1 MSKSKKRIFII
12 SMVVTIIIC
21 GVAAKMIIDGLK
33 PQQEYSVH
41 SGMKVSN
48 LKGMLELKN
57 NSIDNFLDKDNNIKI
72 DFEIYNYN
80 DRKVKYEMTVLVNYH
95 QKSFKKD
102 NLELQKYEFELSS
115 QGCNKYSVTLDKKA
129 FKYQVN
135 DVVIVLR
142 QDTDVYSDE
151 NELVSDTN
159 TICRHYIIENN
170 SSEETIVKTQKI
182 KISELDDDLDTEASL
197 KCMNMKKTLGISVDK
212 NQKIKLKIDMKNN
225 EIGTDYILVCLLNGN
240 QISIN
245 NKDYMTYSDDL
256 ENMEIYAPDKSGK
269 YEMEFLCI
277 PNLSNAVINTEKEIP
292 VISSNRYTLEVE
304 GCLSI

>member
-21 GVAAKMIIDGLK
+21 GVAAKIIIDGLK

-57 NSIDNFLDKDNNIKI
+57 NSIDNFLDKDNNIKM

-80 DRKVKYEMTVLVNYH
+80 DRKIKYEMTVLVNYH

-102 NLELQKYEFELSS
+102 NVELQKYEFELSS

-159 TICRHYIIENN
+159 TICRHYIIVNN

-197 KCMNMKKTLGISVDK
+197 KCMNVKKALGISVDK
-212 NQKIKLKIDMKNN
+212 NQKIKLKMDMKNN

-304 GCLSI
+304 

>member
-1 MSKSKKRIFII
+1 
-12 SMVVTIIIC
+12 
-21 GVAAKMIIDGLK
+21 
-33 PQQEYSVH
+33 
-41 SGMKVSN
+41 
-48 LKGMLELKN
+48 MLELKN

-115 QGCNKYSVTLDKKA
+115 QGCKKYSVTLDKKA

-304 GCLSI
+304 

>member
-21 GVAAKMIIDGLK
+21 GVAAKIIIDGLK

-57 NSIDNFLDKDNNIKI
+57 NSIDNFFDKDNNIKM

-159 TICRHYIIENN
+159 TICRHYIIVNN
-170 SSEETIVKTQKI
+170 SSEETIVQTQKI

-197 KCMNMKKTLGISVDK
+197 KCMNMKKALGISVDK
-212 NQKIKLKIDMKNN
+212 NQKIKLKMDMKNN

-304 GCLSI
+304 

>member
-80 DRKVKYEMTVLVNYH
+80 DRKVKYEMTVLVNYY

-304 GCLSI
+304 

>member
-159 TICRHYIIENN
+159 TICRQYIIENN
-170 SSEETIVKTQKI
+170 SSDETIVKTQKI

-245 NKDYMTYSDDL
+245 NNDYMTYSDDL

-304 GCLSI
+304 

>member
-1 MSKSKKRIFII
+1 
-12 SMVVTIIIC
+12 MVVTIIIC

-269 YEMEFLCI
+269 YEMEFLCT

-304 GCLSI
+304 

>member
-1 MSKSKKRIFII
+1 
-12 SMVVTIIIC
+12 MVVTIIIC

-245 NKDYMTYSDDL
+245 NRDYMTYSDDL

-304 GCLSI
+304 

>member
-1 MSKSKKRIFII
+1 
-12 SMVVTIIIC
+12 
-21 GVAAKMIIDGLK
+21 
-33 PQQEYSVH
+33 
-41 SGMKVSN
+41 
-48 LKGMLELKN
+48 
-57 NSIDNFLDKDNNIKI
+57 
-72 DFEIYNYN
+72 
-80 DRKVKYEMTVLVNYH
+80 MTVLVNYH

-151 NELVSDTN
+151 NELVGDTN
-159 TICRHYIIENN
+159 TICRHYIIVNN

-197 KCMNMKKTLGISVDK
+197 KCMNMKKALGISVDK
-212 NQKIKLKIDMKNN
+212 NQKIKLKMDMKNN

-304 GCLSI
+304 

>member
-21 GVAAKMIIDGLK
+21 GVAAKIIIDGLK

-57 NSIDNFLDKDNNIKI
+57 NSIDNFFDKDNNIKM

-159 TICRHYIIENN
+159 TICRHYIIVNN

-197 KCMNMKKTLGISVDK
+197 KCMNMKKALGISVDK
-212 NQKIKLKIDMKNN
+212 NQKIKLKMDMKNN

-256 ENMEIYAPDKSGK
+256 ENIEIYAPDKSGK

-304 GCLSI
+304 

>member
-57 NSIDNFLDKDNNIKI
+57 NSIDDFLDKDNNIKM

-159 TICRHYIIENN
+159 TICRHYIIVNN

-197 KCMNMKKTLGISVDK
+197 KCMNMKKALGISVDK
-212 NQKIKLKIDMKNN
+212 NQKIKLKMDMKNN

-256 ENMEIYAPDKSGK
+256 ENIEIYAPDKSGK

-304 GCLSI
+304 

>member
-159 TICRHYIIENN
+159 TICRHYIIVNN
-170 SSEETIVKTQKI
+170 SSEETIVKTQTI

-197 KCMNMKKTLGISVDK
+197 KCMNMKKALGISVDK
-212 NQKIKLKIDMKNN
+212 NQKIKLKMDMKNN

-256 ENMEIYAPDKSGK
+256 ENIEIYAPDKSGK

-304 GCLSI
+304 

>member
-21 GVAAKMIIDGLK
+21 GVAAKIIIDGLK

-57 NSIDNFLDKDNNIKI
+57 NSIDNFLDKDNNIKM
-72 DFEIYNYN
+72 DFETYNYN

-102 NLELQKYEFELSS
+102 NVELQQYEFELYSR
-115 QGCNKYSVTLDKKA
+115 GCNKYSVTLDKKA

-159 TICRHYIIENN
+159 TICRHYIIVNN

-197 KCMNMKKTLGISVDK
+197 KCMNVKKALGISVDK
-212 NQKIKLKIDMKNN
+212 NQKIKLKMDMKNN

-269 YEMEFLCI
+269 YEMEILCI

-304 GCLSI
+304 

>member
-1 MSKSKKRIFII
+1 MFIQMKMSW
-12 SMVVTIIIC
+12 
-21 GVAAKMIIDGLK
+21 
-33 PQQEYSVH
+33 
-41 SGMKVSN
+41 
-48 LKGMLELKN
+48 
-57 NSIDNFLDKDNNIKI
+57 
-72 DFEIYNYN
+72 
-80 DRKVKYEMTVLVNYH
+80 LVIQIQYA
-95 QKSFKKD
+95 D
-102 NLELQKYEFELSS
+102 
-115 QGCNKYSVTLDKKA
+115 
-129 FKYQVN
+129 
-135 DVVIVLR
+135 
-142 QDTDVYSDE
+142 
-151 NELVSDTN
+151 
-159 TICRHYIIENN
+159 
-170 SSEETIVKTQKI
+170 SEETIVKTQKI

-304 GCLSI
+304 

>member
-12 SMVVTIIIC
+12 SMVVTIIVC
-21 GVAAKMIIDGLK
+21 GVAAKIIIDGLK

-57 NSIDNFLDKDNNIKI
+57 NSIDNFLDKDNNIKM
-72 DFEIYNYN
+72 DFETYNYN

-102 NLELQKYEFELSS
+102 NVELQKYEFELSS

-159 TICRHYIIENN
+159 TICRHYIIVNN

-197 KCMNMKKTLGISVDK
+197 KCMNVKKALGISVDK
-212 NQKIKLKIDMKNN
+212 NQKIKLKMDMKNN

-277 PNLSNAVINTEKEIP
+277 PNLSNAVINTEKEVP

-304 GCLSI
+304 

>member
-1 MSKSKKRIFII
+1 
-12 SMVVTIIIC
+12 MVVTIIIC
-21 GVAAKMIIDGLK
+21 GVAAKIIIDGLK

-57 NSIDNFLDKDNNIKI
+57 NSINNFLDKDNNIKM

-102 NLELQKYEFELSS
+102 NLELQQYEFELSS

-159 TICRHYIIENN
+159 TICRHYIIVNN

-197 KCMNMKKTLGISVDK
+197 KCMNVKKALGISVDK
-212 NQKIKLKIDMKNN
+212 NQKIKLKMDMKNN

-277 PNLSNAVINTEKEIP
+277 PNLSNAVINTEKEVP

-304 GCLSI
+304 

>member
-1 MSKSKKRIFII
+1 
-12 SMVVTIIIC
+12 MVVTIIIC
-21 GVAAKMIIDGLK
+21 GVAAKIIIDGLK

-57 NSIDNFLDKDNNIKI
+57 NSIDNFLDKDNNIKM
-72 DFEIYNYN
+72 DFETYNYN

-102 NLELQKYEFELSS
+102 NVELQQYEFELYS

-159 TICRHYIIENN
+159 TICRHYIIVNN

-197 KCMNMKKTLGISVDK
+197 KCMNVKKALGISVDK
-212 NQKIKLKIDMKNN
+212 NQKIKLKMDMKNN

-269 YEMEFLCI
+269 YEMEILCI

-304 GCLSI
+304 

>member
-12 SMVVTIIIC
+12 SMVVTIIKW
-21 GVAAKMIIDGLK
+21 GVAAKIIIYGLK

-57 NSIDNFLDKDNNIKI
+57 NSIDNFLDKDNNIKM
-72 DFEIYNYN
+72 DFETYNYN

-102 NLELQKYEFELSS
+102 NVELQKYEFELSS
-115 QGCNKYSVTLDKKA
+115 QSCNKYSITVYKKA
-129 FKYQVN
+129 CKYQVN
-135 DVVIVLR
+135 NGVIVLR

-159 TICRHYIIENN
+159 TICRHYIIVNN

-197 KCMNMKKTLGISVDK
+197 KCMNVKKALGISVDK
-212 NQKIKLKIDMKNN
+212 NQKIKLKMDMKNN

-304 GCLSI
+304 

>member
-21 GVAAKMIIDGLK
+21 GVAAKMILDGLK

-304 GCLSI
+304 

>member
-1 MSKSKKRIFII
+1 MSKSKKRILII

-21 GVAAKMIIDGLK
+21 GVAAKIIIDGLK

-57 NSIDNFLDKDNNIKI
+57 NSIDNFLDKDNNIKM

-159 TICRHYIIENN
+159 TICRHYIIVNN

-197 KCMNMKKTLGISVDK
+197 KCMNMKKALGISVDK
-212 NQKIKLKIDMKNN
+212 NQKIKLKMDMKNN

-304 GCLSI
+304 

>member
-1 MSKSKKRIFII
+1 
-12 SMVVTIIIC
+12 MVVTIIIC

-269 YEMEFLCI
+269 YEMEFCGM
-277 PNLSNAVINTEKEIP
+277 SDKEVIVFNDDAFEY
-292 VISSNRYTLEVE
+292 SS
-304 GCLSI
+304 GFKK

>member
-245 NKDYMTYSDDL
+245 NRDYMTYSDDL

-304 GCLSI
+304 

>member
-159 TICRHYIIENN
+159 TICRHYIIVNN

-197 KCMNMKKTLGISVDK
+197 KCMNMKKALGISVDK
-212 NQKIKLKIDMKNN
+212 NQKIKLKMDMKNN

-256 ENMEIYAPDKSGK
+256 ENIEIYAPDKSGK

-304 GCLSI
+304 

>member
-21 GVAAKMIIDGLK
+21 GVAAKIIIDGLK

-57 NSIDNFLDKDNNIKI
+57 NSIDNFFDKDNNIKM

-159 TICRHYIIENN
+159 TICRHYIIVNN
-170 SSEETIVKTQKI
+170 SSEETIVETQKI

-197 KCMNMKKTLGISVDK
+197 KCMNMKKALGISVDK
-212 NQKIKLKIDMKNN
+212 NQKIKLKMYMKNN

-304 GCLSI
+304 

>member
-72 DFEIYNYN
+72 DFEIYKYN

-304 GCLSI
+304 

>member
-21 GVAAKMIIDGLK
+21 GVAAKIIIDGLK

-57 NSIDNFLDKDNNIKI
+57 NSIDNFLDKDNNIKM

-159 TICRHYIIENN
+159 TICRHYIIVNN

-197 KCMNMKKTLGISVDK
+197 KCMNMKKALGISVDK
-212 NQKIKLKIDMKNN
+212 NQKIKLKMDMKNN

-304 GCLSI
+304 

>member
-1 MSKSKKRIFII
+1 MSKFKKRIFII

-304 GCLSI
+304 

>member
-1 MSKSKKRIFII
+1 
-12 SMVVTIIIC
+12 MVVTIIIC
-21 GVAAKMIIDGLK
+21 GVAAKIIIDGLK

-57 NSIDNFLDKDNNIKI
+57 NSIDNFLDKDNNIKM
-72 DFEIYNYN
+72 DFETYNYN

-102 NLELQKYEFELSS
+102 NVELQQYEFELYSR
-115 QGCNKYSVTLDKKA
+115 GCNKYSVTLDKKA

-159 TICRHYIIENN
+159 TICRHYIIVNN

-197 KCMNMKKTLGISVDK
+197 KCMNVKKALGISVDK
-212 NQKIKLKIDMKNN
+212 NQKIKLKMDMKNN

-269 YEMEFLCI
+269 YEMEILCI

-304 GCLSI
+304 

>member
-277 PNLSNAVINTEKEIP
+277 PNLSNAVINTEKEIL

-304 GCLSI
+304 

>member
-21 GVAAKMIIDGLK
+21 GVAAKIIIDGLK

-57 NSIDNFLDKDNNIKI
+57 NSIDNFLDKDNNIKM

-159 TICRHYIIENN
+159 TICRHYIIVNN
-170 SSEETIVKTQKI
+170 SSEETIVETQKI

-197 KCMNMKKTLGISVDK
+197 KCMNMKKALGISVDK
-212 NQKIKLKIDMKNN
+212 NQKIKLKMDMKNN

-304 GCLSI
+304 

>member
-21 GVAAKMIIDGLK
+21 GVAAKIIIDGLK

-57 NSIDNFLDKDNNIKI
+57 NSIDNFLDKDNNIKM
-72 DFEIYNYN
+72 DFETYNYN

-102 NLELQKYEFELSS
+102 NVELQKYEFELSS

-129 FKYQVN
+129 FKYKVN

-159 TICRHYIIENN
+159 TICRHYIIVNN

-197 KCMNMKKTLGISVDK
+197 KCMNVKKALGISVDK

-256 ENMEIYAPDKSGK
+256 ENMEIYAPDISGK

-277 PNLSNAVINTEKEIP
+277 PNFSNAVINTEKEIP

-304 GCLSI
+304 

>member
-1 MSKSKKRIFII
+1 MSKTKKRIFII

-277 PNLSNAVINTEKEIP
+277 PNLSNAVINTEKEIS

-304 GCLSI
+304 